1 MSSAVQNLVVSLVTM
16 QMARKIP
23 LEDPV
28 VLGYVRIAYITAQV
42 VILATYYYVSLAVY
56 LSSKHV
62 SLIWSQ
68 IKRKNDQIV
77 LRYIEA
83 AAPMEHGKL
92 MITTFRNYGLSEV
105 SKLVSSPLL
114 PSFQDGWNA
123 NNPKQLRSHSVEA
136 TASGYQCWTPFERNP
151 GPLTPHP
158 LVDSP
163 ILGQDS
169 TVTAVLQAII
179 TFFIFPPSHT
189 LRSSLP
195 RA

>member
-1 MSSAVQNLVVSLVTM
+1 MRSTIRALFEYLKFAVALISSSRSSPL
-16 QMARKIP
+16 ARKIP
-23 LEDPV
+23 FEDPI

-42 VILATYYYVSLAVY
+42 VILATYYYVTTK
-56 LSSKHV
+56 LSSNK
-62 SLIWSQ
+62 
-68 IKRKNDQIV
+68 
-77 LRYIEA
+77 LRPLPQWCATNTSIMLA
-83 AAPMEHGKL
+83 SIAPPISG
-92 MITTFRNYGLSEV
+92 TC
-105 SKLVSSPLL
+105 SPLL

-163 ILGQDS
+163 ILGQDL